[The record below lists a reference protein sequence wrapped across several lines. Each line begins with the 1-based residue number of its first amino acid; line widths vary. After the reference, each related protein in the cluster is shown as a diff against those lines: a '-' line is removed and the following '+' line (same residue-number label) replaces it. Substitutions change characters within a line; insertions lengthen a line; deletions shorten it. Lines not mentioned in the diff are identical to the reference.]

1 MEIKSQK
8 LKSVAPESAPA
19 AKAPDLKDIVNVDP
33 LQQGQALLAA
43 GKKRKK
49 RQKRAGLCLNF
60 NRIVFTCRVLQIWV
74 CFLLLFTDKLAT
86 KLSDTLTS
94 AMDFSFCDS

>member
-1 MEIKSQK
+1 MTVEIKSQK

-60 NRIVFTCRVLQIWV
+60 NRIVFTCRVLQIWSV
-74 CFLLLFTDKLAT
+74 FFFFLQTSLLLNYQTP
-86 KLSDTLTS
+86 
-94 AMDFSFCDS
+94 